1 MNKMRTLRIAL
12 AQINPTVGDLQGN
25 RNKILEY
32 ITEAKSRGADLV
44 AFPELSVCGYP
55 PEDLVFKQSFLN
67 DNKRIIEEIA
77 ARTKDI
83 TAVVGFVDHGKDAY
97 NAAAILHNG
106 KQVGVYHKLF
116 LPTYSVFDEDRYF
129 KRGNSCPVFTIN
141 GVNIGVNIC
150 EDIWYELGPTTLQR
164 DANAEVIV
172 NINGSPYYAG
182 KRELREKFVA
192 TRAIDNSIY
201 VAYVNQVG
209 GQDELVFDGASMIF
223 DHNGT
228 MMARGKQFQED
239 MLIADLDLDALTAAR
254 LHSPLSRKHW
264 IGVDK
269 GEVTAPNVIVSERY
283 VEKSREALPKPENG
297 LHKPL
302 PPKAEIYKALVTGLG
317 DYIHKSGFKKAVLGL
332 SGGIDSSICATLL
345 VDAIGKENV
354 IGVAMPSRFNSNDSL
369 EDARVLAQN
378 LGIEFQI
385 VSIEEPFKAFLE
397 TMKGPF
403 KGTEPNVA
411 EENLQA
417 RIRGNILMGIANKFN
432 YIVITT
438 SNKSESAT
446 GYTTLYGDMAG
457 GFAVIKDVPKMLVY
471 ELCRYRNTVE
481 PKNSIPERVF
491 TKAPTAELRFN
502 QTDQDT
508 LPPYE
513 QLDQILEAYVEND
526 RSLQDI
532 VAMGFPEATV
542 KRVMQMV
549 DRNEYKRR
557 QAAPGVKI
565 TPRSFGKDRRLP
577 IVNKYVG

>member
-1 MNKMRTLRIAL
+1 MRIMRIAL

-32 ITEAKSRGADLV
+32 ITEARSRGADLV

-55 PEDLVFKQSFLN
+55 PEDLVFKPSFLQ

-83 TAVVGFVDHGKDAY
+83 TAVVGFVDTGRDAY

-106 KQVGVYHKLF
+106 RQVGVYHKLF

-141 GVNIGVNIC
+141 GINIGVNIC

-192 TRAIDNSIY
+192 ARAIDNNLF

-223 DHNGT
+223 NYDGA
-228 MMARGKQFQED
+228 MLARGKQFQED
-239 MLIADLDLDALTAAR
+239 MLIADLDLDALMATR
-254 LHSPLSRKHW
+254 LHSPLPRKQW
-264 IGVDK
+264 IGVDM
-269 GEVTAPNVIVSERY
+269 GDITAPNIIVSERY
-283 VEKSREALPKPENG
+283 AEKSREPLPKPENG

-302 PPKAEIYKALVTGLG
+302 PAKAEVYKALVTGLG
-317 DYIHKSGFKKAVLGL
+317 DYIRKSGFKKAVLGL
-332 SGGIDSSICATLL
+332 SGGIDSSLCATLL

-354 IGVAMPSRFNSNDSL
+354 IGVAMPSRFNSSDSL
-369 EDARVLAQN
+369 DDARMLAQN
-378 LGIEFQI
+378 LDIEFQV
-385 VSIEEPFKAFLE
+385 VSIEEPLEAYLHIMKA
-397 TMKGPF
+397 PF
-403 KGTEPNVA
+403 KGAEPNVA
-411 EENLQA
+411 EENIQA

-481 PKNSIPERVF
+481 PKNCIPERVF

-513 QLDQILEAYVEND
+513 QLDQILEAYVEKD

-542 KRVMQMV
+542 KRVIQMV

-577 IVNKYVG
+577 IVNKYAG

>member
-1 MNKMRTLRIAL
+1 MRTMRIAL

-25 RNKILEY
+25 RNKIIEH
-32 ITEAKSRGADLV
+32 INEARSRGADLV

-55 PEDLVFKQSFLN
+55 PEDLVFKQSFLQ

-83 TAVVGFVDHGKDAY
+83 TAVVGFVDTGKDAY

-141 GVNIGVNIC
+141 GINIGVNIC

-192 TRAIDNSIY
+192 TRAIDNELF

-223 DHNGT
+223 DYDGK

-239 MLIADLDLDALTAAR
+239 MLIADLDLDGLMATR
-254 LHSPLSRKHW
+254 MHSPRTRKHW
-264 IGVDK
+264 IAVDK
-269 GEVTAPNVIVSERY
+269 GDVTAPNVVISERY
-283 VEKSREALPKPENG
+283 TEKTREPLPKPENG

-302 PPKAEIYKALVTGLG
+302 PAKAEIYQALVTGLG
-317 DYIHKSGFKKAVLGL
+317 DYIRKSGFKKAVLGL
-332 SGGIDSSICATLL
+332 SGGIDSSLCVCLL

-354 IGVAMPSRFNSNDSL
+354 VGVAMPSRYNSPESL
-369 EDARVLAQN
+369 EDAQILAHN
-378 LGIEFQI
+378 LGVEFQTI
-385 VSIEEPFKAFLE
+385 SIEEPFQAYLRVLKDA
-397 TMKGPF
+397 F
-403 KGTEPNVA
+403 KGMPENVA
-411 EENLQA
+411 EENIQA
-417 RIRGNILMGIANKFN
+417 RIRGNILMGISNKFN
-432 YIVITT
+432 YIVIST

-446 GYTTLYGDMAG
+446 GFTTLYGDMAG
-457 GFAVIKDVPKMLVY
+457 GFAVMKDVPKMLVY
-471 ELCRYRNTVE
+471 DLARYRNTLE
-481 PKNSIPERVF
+481 TKGPIPERVF
-491 TKAPTAELRFN
+491 TKAPSPELKAN
-502 QTDQDT
+502 QKAQDT

-542 KRVMQMV
+542 RRVMQMV

>member
-1 MNKMRTLRIAL
+1 MRTMRIAL

-25 RNKILEY
+25 RNKILEH
-32 ITEAKSRGADLV
+32 IAEARSRGADLV

-55 PEDLVFKQSFLN
+55 PEDLVFKQSFLQ

-83 TAVVGFVDHGKDAY
+83 TAVVGFVDTGKDAY

-129 KRGNSCPVFTIN
+129 KRGDSCSVFTIN

-182 KRELREKFVA
+182 KREVREKFVA
-192 TRAIDNSIY
+192 TRAIDNQLF

-223 DHNGT
+223 DYDGH
-228 MMARGKQFQED
+228 MLARGKQFQED
-239 MLIADLDLDALTAAR
+239 MLIADLDLDALTTTR
-254 LHSPLSRKHW
+254 MHNPRPRKQW
-264 IGVDK
+264 IGVDM
-269 GEVTAPNVIVSERY
+269 GDITAPNIVVSERY
-283 VEKSREALPKPENG
+283 SEKTREPLPKPENG

-302 PPKAEIYKALVTGLG
+302 PAKAEVYKALVMGLG

-354 IGVAMPSRFNSNDSL
+354 IGIAMPSRFNSNDSL
-369 EDARVLAQN
+369 DDARILAQN
-378 LGIEFQI
+378 LDIEFQV
-385 VSIEEPFKAFLE
+385 VSIEEPFEAFLKI
-397 TMKGPF
+397 MKAPF

-471 ELCRYRNTVE
+471 DLCHYRNTIE
-481 PKNSIPERVF
+481 PKDCIPERVF

-508 LPPYE
+508 LPPYA

-577 IVNKYVG
+577 IVNKYIG